1 MNNQDTI
8 NESIIIEDLAA
19 KNAEEVKGGPTPK
32 VKRDLVMKSSVAE
45 SGSGDNSLQGV
56 SLNHNE
62 TVSEDNES
70 IIIEDLAAKNAEEVK
85 GGPTPKIKRDLVLK
99 SSVAESGNG
108 DNSLQGVSLNHN
120 ETVVSDEAEEDV
132 DSAYLADLTTTEK
145 DEEQIKGGNYSCP
158 AWRCGFNH
166 NETVANDADD
176 NDEAE
181 ATNLA
186 DLPVS
191 DQQSSEIAG
200 GLLVPAVQ
208 KVREA
213 AAR

>member
-1 MNNQDTI
+1 MNNQDTT

-19 KNAEEVKGGPTPK
+19 KNAEEVKGGPTLK

-45 SGSGDNSLQGV
+45 SG
-56 SLNHNE
+56 
-62 TVSEDNES
+62 
-70 IIIEDLAAKNAEEVK
+70 
-85 GGPTPKIKRDLVLK
+85 
-99 SSVAESGNG
+99 NG
-108 DNSLQGVSLNHN
+108 DNSLQGISLNHN
-120 ETVVSDEAEEDV
+120 ETAVSDEDED
-132 DSAYLADLTTTEK
+132 
-145 DEEQIKGGNYSCP
+145 
-158 AWRCGFNH
+158 
-166 NETVANDADD
+166 DD
-176 NDEAE
+176 KAA

-186 DLPVS
+186 DLSVS